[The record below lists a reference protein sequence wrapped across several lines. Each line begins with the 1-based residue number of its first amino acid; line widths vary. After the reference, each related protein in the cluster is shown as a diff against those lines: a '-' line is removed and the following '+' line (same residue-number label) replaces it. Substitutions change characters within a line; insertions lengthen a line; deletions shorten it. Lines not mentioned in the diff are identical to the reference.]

1 MDEINLTWYQYRNF
15 TKQDI
20 FNARGYV
27 YKIKDRIL
35 ILHQRKEL
43 INISEDEIK
52 KINSNLELLET
63 SKECIK
69 YYYGLQDML
78 V

>member
-1 MDEINLTWYQYRNF
+1 MDEINLTYYQYRYF
-15 TKQDI
+15 TKEQI

-35 ILHQRKEL
+35 TLHQRKEL
-43 INISEDEIK
+43 ITISEDEIK
-52 KINSNLELLET
+52 KINANLELLET
-63 SKECIK
+63 SKESIK

>member
-15 TKQDI
+15 TKEQI

-27 YKIKDRIL
+27 YRIKDRIL
-35 ILHQRKEL
+35 TLHQRKEL

-63 SKECIK
+63 SKESIK

>member
-1 MDEINLTWYQYRNF
+1 MDEINLTWYQYKYF
-15 TKQDI
+15 SKEQI

-35 ILHQRKEL
+35 TLHQRKEL
-43 INISEDEIK
+43 INISEEEIK

-63 SKECIK
+63 SKESIK